1 MARSAIGAAE
11 TRAIHEVMELVR
23 GNPALSSSVLR
34 LRDNGLSW
42 RDVKTAIDPKPAGGT
57 GNRRSIPPLQR
68 KATRSAGKV
77 VGPNTTKEKKEC
89 DQLPC
94 APRCSTS

>member
-1 MARSAIGAAE
+1 MATNGAAE
-11 TRAIHEVMELVR
+11 TGASHEVMELVR
-23 GNPALSSSVLR
+23 CNPALSSFVLR

-57 GNRRSIPPLQR
+57 GNRRSLQR